1 MNVFRATRNHIHHRL
16 LDLGFVHRESVI
28 IIYSLQMVFVTSG
41 VLLRHD
47 SNILLV
53 GLYLAYCLVIFGTI
67 KLAERS
73 GWSVKRR
80 ESTNNQVMARE
91 WMKNILVILPRRFM
105 AISIPVFL
113 VGASLL
119 TTQVPDD
126 FAKMSLLVSGLI
138 LVDLFAGKTQRSIMR
153 RALIYVVA
161 AQVGYLWVNYP
172 PWSVLGGYTELVETL
187 FFMLVAVAFAAAVKF
202 SPRRRKIEFELSA
215 TDYLVAFCLLA
226 VLVISRGDLW
236 GGGNLEFV
244 VQMVIVFYACELLI
258 TEKRGGWNWLSLASM
273 SAGII
278 LGVRGMFLGQ

>member
-1 MNVFRATRNHIHHRL
+1 
-16 LDLGFVHRESVI
+16 
-28 IIYSLQMVFVTSG
+28 
-41 VLLRHD
+41 
-47 SNILLV
+47 
-53 GLYLAYCLVIFGTI
+53 
-67 KLAERS
+67 
-73 GWSVKRR
+73 
-80 ESTNNQVMARE
+80 
-91 WMKNILVILPRRFM
+91 M

-126 FAKMSLLVSGLI
+126 FAKMSLLVSRLI
-138 LVDLFAGKTQRSIMR
+138 IVDLFAGKTQRSIMR

-172 PWSVLGGYTELVETL
+172 PWSILGGYIELVETL

-202 SPRRRKIEFELSA
+202 SPRRRRVEFELSA

-226 VLVISRGDLW
+226 VLVISRGDFW

-273 SAGII
+273 TAGLI
-278 LGVRGMFLGQ
+278 LGVRDCFLTRFCGAELNKMGNRRFWKTGAGRYGYE